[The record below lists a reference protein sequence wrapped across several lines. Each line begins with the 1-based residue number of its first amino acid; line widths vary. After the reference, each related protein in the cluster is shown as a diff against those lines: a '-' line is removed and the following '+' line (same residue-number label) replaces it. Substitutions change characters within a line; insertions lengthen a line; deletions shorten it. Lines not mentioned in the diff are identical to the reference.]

1 MTIDLSSLDKAVD
14 SLGRAIGTSMDQ
26 TKMQAL
32 DKDQREVI
40 RAGVIQNFE
49 FTYDLC
55 WKMLK
60 RQLEALSAS
69 ADNVDQMSFHELMRA
84 GAEKGLIADPEK
96 WFEYR
101 KQRNITS
108 HTYDED
114 KAESVHKTAVEFVHN
129 ARHLLAR
136 LKERNAED

>member
-55 WKMLK
+55 WKMLNG
-60 RQLEALSAS
+60 S
-69 ADNVDQMSFHELMRA
+69 
-84 GAEKGLIADPEK
+84 
-96 WFEYR
+96 
-101 KQRNITS
+101 
-108 HTYDED
+108 
-114 KAESVHKTAVEFVHN
+114 
-129 ARHLLAR
+129 
-136 LKERNAED
+136 